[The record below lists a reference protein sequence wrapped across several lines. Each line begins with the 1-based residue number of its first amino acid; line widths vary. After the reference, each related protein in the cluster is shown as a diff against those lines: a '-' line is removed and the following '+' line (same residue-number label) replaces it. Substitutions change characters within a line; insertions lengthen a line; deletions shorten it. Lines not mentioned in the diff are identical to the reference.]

1 MRHSLLIASVT
12 ALLAGCVAGPD
23 YRPDAP
29 QAPLAWSALEAERLE
44 DESTELATWWRCFGD
59 ARLDALMQRARAANL
74 DLELATARVREARA
88 RAGQV
93 RAERLPQLDATGAAT
108 RARSSENGLF
118 DVPGEEHELYS
129 AGFDARW
136 ELDFFGRIER
146 ASEAADAEIE
156 ASIEDRRA
164 VLVSLYGEVAR
175 AYVELRGHQ
184 LSAAIARR
192 NAQAARSTVELT
204 RARQGGG
211 IDSALDV
218 ARAEALL
225 ASTEASLPRHEAGAR
240 VALHRL
246 GILLAEHPGALEA
259 ELGEVAAV
267 PAAPERVFV
276 GLPSDLLERRPD
288 LRAAE
293 RRLAAATARIGSAQA
308 ERYPSFS
315 LSAGFGLESTSS
327 SDFADAA
334 SRAWS
339 IGPELRWP
347 LFAGGRIDAQV
358 ELQDALA
365 EQARLAQRQA
375 WLLALEEV
383 ENALVR
389 YLREWDQRRALE
401 SAVAANR
408 RSVELAGELSRNGL
422 TSFLDVLDAERS
434 AYAAELELAASETAS
449 ALHVVALYKALGGG
463 WDPAG
468 EVVAQASSAHASPAP
483 GS

>member
-1 MRHSLLIASVT
+1 MKPSALIAS
-12 ALLAGCVAGPD
+12 ALLFTSCALGPE
-23 YRPDAP
+23 YQPVQP
-29 QAPLAWSALEAERLE
+29 QAPLAWSTPERARLDAESAALAN
-44 DESTELATWWRCFGD
+44 WWSCFGD
-59 ARLDALMQRARAANL
+59 ARLDALMQRARHANL
-74 DLELATARVREARA
+74 DLELASARVREARA

-93 RAERLPQLDATGAAT
+93 RAERLPQLDATGAGT

-136 ELDFFGRIER
+136 ELDLFGRVQR
-146 ASEAADAEIE
+146 ANEAAEAEIE

-192 NAQAARSTVELT
+192 NSAAARSTVELT

-211 IDSALDV
+211 VDSALDV

-225 ASTEASLPRHEAGAR
+225 ASTEATLPQHEAGAR

-246 GILLAEHPGALEA
+246 GILLAEHPSALEA
-259 ELGEVAAV
+259 EIGVVAAV
-267 PAAPERVFV
+267 PAAPERVLV

-293 RRLAAATARIGSAQA
+293 RRLAAATARIGAAQA
-308 ERYPSFS
+308 ERYPRFS
-315 LSAGFGLESTSS
+315 LSGAFGLESTSS

-339 IGPELRWP
+339 IGPEFRWP
-347 LFAGGRIDAQV
+347 LFAAGRIDAQV

-365 EQARLAQRQA
+365 EQARIAHRQA
-375 WLLALEEV
+375 WLLALEDV

-401 SAVAANR
+401 TAVAANR
-408 RSVELAGELSRNGL
+408 RSVELVGELSRSGL
-422 TSFLDVLDAERS
+422 TSFLDVLDAERN
-434 AYAAELELAASETAS
+434 AFAAELELAASETAS

-463 WDPAG
+463 WEPQA
-468 EVVAQASSAHASPAP
+468 EVVAQADSASAPAAS